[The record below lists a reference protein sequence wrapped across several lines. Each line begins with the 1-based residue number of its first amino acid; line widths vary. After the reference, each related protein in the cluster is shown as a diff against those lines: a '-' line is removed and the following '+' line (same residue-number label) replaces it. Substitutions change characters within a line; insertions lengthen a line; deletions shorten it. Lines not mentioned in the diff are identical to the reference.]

1 MLKQNNETML
11 QGMVTG
17 DDQSMSKAHDKAL
30 EILEE
35 RDMNLTEEDVKEIE
49 RLSKSFTKEEKQAL
63 PQLFE
68 IIEQIKM
75 HPGSDFNRESQEST

>member
-1 MLKQNNETML
+1 MLKQKDETTL
-11 QGMVTG
+11 QGTVTG
-17 DDQSMSKAHDKAL
+17 DNQSMSKAHDKAL

-49 RLSKSFTKEEKQAL
+49 RLSKSFTEEEKQAL
-63 PQLFE
+63 SQLFE

-75 HPGSDFNRESQEST
+75 HPDSNFNRGSQEST

>member
-1 MLKQNNETML
+1 MLKQKDETMH
-11 QGMVTG
+11 QSTVTG
-17 DDQSMSKAHDKAL
+17 DNQSMSKAHDKAL

-49 RLSKSFTKEEKQAL
+49 RLSKSFTEEEKQAL
-63 PQLFE
+63 SQLFE

-75 HPGSDFNRESQEST
+75 HPDSNFNRGSQEST

>member
-1 MLKQNNETML
+1 
-11 QGMVTG
+11 
-17 DDQSMSKAHDKAL
+17 MSTAHDKAL

-49 RLSKSFTKEEKQAL
+49 RLSKSLLRKKSKAL

-68 IIEQIKM
+68 RSSNKSRCTLTPTSIRGLKRA
-75 HPGSDFNRESQEST
+75 HCLWKVVR

>member
-1 MLKQNNETML
+1 MLKQKDETTL
-11 QGMVTG
+11 QDTVTG
-17 DDQSMSKAHDKAL
+17 DNQSMSKAHDKAL

-49 RLSKSFTKEEKQAL
+49 RLSKSFTEEEKQAL
-63 PQLFE
+63 SQLFE

-75 HPGSDFNRESQEST
+75 HPDSNFNRGSQEST

>member
-1 MLKQNNETML
+1 MLKQKDETTL
-11 QGMVTG
+11 QGTMTG
-17 DDQSMSKAHDKAL
+17 DNQSMSKAHDKAL

-49 RLSKSFTKEEKQAL
+49 RLSKSFTEEEKQAL
-63 PQLFE
+63 SQLFE

-75 HPGSDFNRESQEST
+75 HPDSNFNRGSQEST

>member
-1 MLKQNNETML
+1 ML
-11 QGMVTG
+11 QGTVTG
-17 DDQSMSKAHDKAL
+17 DDESMSKAHDKAL

-49 RLSKSFTKEEKQAL
+49 RLSRSFNEEEKQAL

-75 HPGSDFNRESQEST
+75 HPDSNFNRGSQERT